1 MESFIKDVKAD
12 INKTFNNEDFE
23 KEKALIKQEYEQK
36 RSILLEK
43 LNKESMKYGFEVKT
57 AQNGIYMMPIYEGKT
72 LQEEEFN
79 KLDDSIKAQFEEKSN
94 IVQEQIMST
103 ISEIKLIEKESEKK
117 IQEWQSNIS
126 LLTVNVH
133 INYIKSKY
141 KRNKIISNFLDNIK
155 KDIIKNV
162 PLFLETPNQASNSA
176 AQPMMQNPHREP
188 PKPWLNYR
196 VNLFVD
202 NSKLEGAPVI
212 MDSNYSF
219 QNIFG
224 KLEYENYM
232 GTLRTDYTM
241 IKSGLL
247 QKANGGYI
255 IFQAED
261 LLTSPICY
269 ENLKRVLRIKEIS
282 VDNSLEQRNAM
293 VMISLKPEPIPLDLK
308 VILIGNSNIYH
319 TLLSMD
325 PDFRKLFKIKVEFAD
340 DAPRTDE
347 NILKLA
353 RFIHSFCEQEELPH
367 LDKNAV
373 ARIIEYASRLADDKT
388 KLSTK
393 FNDLSQIIAEAGT
406 WAQLSR
412 SKVVTEDFVN
422 KAINEKIQRVKKYD
436 ERYSEMIRDN
446 TLLIST
452 NGFEIGQINGLTI
465 MSVGDYS
472 FGKPAKITV
481 NTFTGKSGIINIE
494 REVELSGST
503 HSKGVLILSRIYWR
517 IICARYS
524 SFSLC

>member
-1 MESFIKDVKAD
+1 MVLKLKLL
-12 INKTFNNEDFE
+12 KT
-23 KEKALIKQEYEQK
+23 
-36 RSILLEK
+36 
-43 LNKESMKYGFEVKT
+43 
-57 AQNGIYMMPIYEGKT
+57 GIYMMPIYEGRT
-72 LQEEEFN
+72 LEEEEFN
-79 KLDDSIKAQFEEKSN
+79 KLDDSIKQQFEDKSG
-94 IVQEQIMST
+94 IVQEHIMNT
-103 ISEIKLIEKESEKK
+103 ISEIKLIEKQSEKK

-141 KRNKIISNFLDNIK
+141 KRNKKISQFLDNIK
-155 KDIIKNV
+155 KDIMKNV
-162 PLFLETPNQASNSA
+162 PLFLEHPNTSAGPQNNQPTPMPQ
-176 AQPMMQNPHREP
+176 REP
-188 PKPWLNYR
+188 RKPWLNYR

-232 GTLRTDYTM
+232 GSFKTDYTM
-241 IKSGLL
+241 LKPGLL
-247 QKANGGYI
+247 HKANGGYI

-261 LLTSPICY
+261 LLTNPICY
-269 ENLKRVLRIKEIS
+269 ENLKRVLRVKEIGI
-282 VDNSLEQRNAM
+282 DNTLEQRAAM
-293 VMISLKPEPIPLDLK
+293 VMVSLKPETIPLDLK
-308 VILIGNSNIYH
+308 VILIGDANIYH

-340 DAPRTDE
+340 DAPRNDE
-347 NILKLA
+347 NIQRLA
-353 RFIHSFCEQEELPH
+353 RFMHSYCEKEELPH

-373 ARIIEYASRLADDKT
+373 ARMIEYASRLANDKS
-388 KLSTK
+388 KLSTR
-393 FNDLSQIIAEAGT
+393 FSDLSQIIAEAAT
-406 WAQLSR
+406 WASLAR
-412 SKVVTEDFVN
+412 SKVVTEDFIN
-422 KAINEKIQRVKKYD
+422 KAIDEKIQRVKKYD
-436 ERYSEMIRDN
+436 ERYSEMIKDN

-452 NGFEIGQINGLTI
+452 SGSQIGQINGLTV
-465 MSVGDYS
+465 MNVGDYT

-517 IICARYS
+517 IICTRLP
-524 SFSLC
+524 SFTFRKYLF